1 MIAMFGLGGILGILM
16 LLLVGGFALLVT
28 VFWIWM
34 LIDAI
39 TNRGLTDIE
48 KLIWVL
54 VILFIHFIGALL
66 YLFIGRSKRPG
77 LAA

>member
-1 MIAMFGLGGILGILM
+1 MIALVVWGSLFGILL
-16 LLLVGGFALLVT
+16 LLLVGGIGLLLT
-28 VFWIWM
+28 AFWIWM

-54 VILFIHFIGALL
+54 VILFVHFIGALI
-66 YLFIGRSKRPG
+66 YLFVGRSKRPG
-77 LAA
+77 VA

>member
-16 LLLVGGFALLVT
+16 LLVVGGFALLVT

-66 YLFIGRSKRPG
+66 YLLIGRSKRPG